1 MTDGKAIV
9 CRNVTGSEAWSAECR
24 FDYDTGLKQ
33 LFCNVVAGGRKVYR
47 SRLRVS
53 GHREIIV
60 SDRLALHDGSRLAEV
75 IISTA
80 GAACD
85 DSLVSISLAVL
96 HLALKVDGNL
106 VAETLPGI
114 FLNLLQDSLRVS
126 LELMDSVGI

>member
-1 MTDGKAIV
+1 M
-9 CRNVTGSEAWSAECR
+9 
-24 FDYDTGLKQ
+24 
-33 LFCNVVAGGRKVYR
+33 VAGGRKVYR

-60 SDRLALHDGSRLAEV
+60 SYRLALHDGSRLAEV
-75 IISTA
+75 VIGTA

-96 HLALKVDGNL
+96 NLALKVDGNL

-126 LELMDSVGI
+126 LEFMDSVSI